1 MRTIEPRQE
10 AVISNLNTSTC
21 TRLHGAQLHTQAATG
36 DPRLLVYVLVTETT
50 VLNWGQVN
58 YG

>member
-1 MRTIEPRQE
+1 
-10 AVISNLNTSTC
+10 
-21 TRLHGAQLHTQAATG
+21 LHTQAATG